1 MQNAKLRY
9 NNDVGDLILA
19 IEGAMFSLEM
29 AMDEIK
35 GLGELDDLFNGM
47 NGDLQQMEARKDQL
61 ESYMSGEYQAQA
73 AEMAREYYRSVM

>member
-1 MQNAKLRY
+1 MENAKLRF

-19 IEGAMFSLEM
+19 IESAMASLEM

-47 NGDLQQMEARKDQL
+47 NGDLQQMEARKDEL
-61 ESYMSGEYQAQA
+61 ESYMSGEYQAQV
-73 AEMAREYYRSVM
+73 AEMTREYYRSVM